1 MLQGGNRFQT
11 EIASSLSKAIAN
23 TNFLGGAL
31 KGGISQFQNPK
42 WEHFEK
48 TGMRRK
54 QALLT
59 HSVSGSLLNQQQPTS
74 YGAAYGGRYN
84 AYANVLYH
92 TLDAEKSNRIYEYRL
107 MAAFPEVANCI
118 EEYCDN
124 FIWEDERGHVVNL
137 RYTDEDLP
145 EEQIKDLQQEFQTFV
160 SYFDFKNNGF
170 QMCKDYITDGELF
183 YEYLIDTSSP
193 QNRKRGILGVQ
204 RLQTELMQAVYKD
217 KQNNIIGAFIGR
229 NINYNDKTKHQVV
242 INNVPYHPNQVF
254 HIHSGTWDPSGE
266 WVIPFIE
273 RARKPYVQLSY
284 LEDAIVIYRLVRAP
298 ERLIFDIDTG
308 NMPPHEAEAYIQSV
322 QQEYWRSKSF
332 DIDTGDV
339 QHKFEPQ
346 SMLDAFFL
354 SRSNGMDPVKIQTLP
369 GGQNL
374 GQLDDLQFFLK
385 ALYRALRIPVTYL
398 NEQATASVDSSS
410 VLRDEL
416 RFTQRIIGFQN
427 KFALGLKNGFIT
439 HLKLTGK
446 YDEYQLKESAF
457 DIKFCPPS
465 NYYELRRK
473 QAIQLDA
480 SAFNAIVSN
489 ECISKTWAMKRV
501 WGLTNTQIKQ
511 NQRLLMIDAI
521 NQWKIEQAK
530 ANGPFWETAA
540 ALAAGGGQGGEGGG
554 GGMDDFGGGGDD
566 FGGDFGGGMD
576 DFGGGEPD
584 FGGGDDFTDDE
595 LDQMESDLGDAADA
609 L

>member
-1 MLQGGNRFQT
+1 MLNGGNRFQT
-11 EIASSLSKAIAN
+11 RIANSLSNALAK
-23 TNFLGGAL
+23 TTYLGSAL
-31 KGGISQFQNPK
+31 RGGISQFENPK
-42 WEHFEK
+42 WNNFEQA
-48 TGMRRK
+48 GMRRRE
-54 QALLT
+54 ALLT
-59 HSVSGSLLNQQQPTS
+59 HSVSGSLLHQQDPTP
-74 YGAAYGGRYN
+74 YGAAFGGRYN

-118 EEYCDN
+118 EEYTDN

-145 EEQIKDLQQEFQTFV
+145 EEQVKDLEQEFQTFV
-160 SYFDFKNNGF
+160 GHFDFKNNGA

-183 YEYLIDTSSP
+183 YEYLIDNTSP
-193 QNRKRGILGVQ
+193 ENRKRGILGIQ
-204 RLQTELMQAVYKD
+204 RLQTELMEAVYKD
-217 KQNNIIGAFIGR
+217 KINGIVGAFIGR
-229 NINYNDKTKHQVV
+229 NIVYNDQTKNQVM
-242 INNVPYHPNQVF
+242 INNVPYHPNEIF

-298 ERLIFDIDTG
+298 ERLVFDIDCG

-332 DIDTGDV
+332 DLDKADII
-339 QHKFEPQ
+339 HKFEPQ

-354 SRSNGMDPVKIQTLP
+354 ARSNGMEAVKVDQLA

-398 NEQATASVDSSS
+398 NEDATATVDPAST
-410 VLRDEL
+410 LRDEL
-416 RFTQRIIGFQN
+416 RFAKRIIGFQN
-427 KFALGLKNGFIT
+427 KFAQGLRDGFIT

-446 YDEYQLKESAF
+446 YDEYQLKETAF
-457 DIKFCPPS
+457 EIKFCPPS

-480 SAFNAIVSN
+480 QAFNAIVGN
-489 ECISKTWAMKRV
+489 DCISKSWAMKRV
-501 WGLTNTQIKQ
+501 WGLTNAEIKQ

-521 NQWKIEQAK
+521 NQWKVEQAK
-530 ANGPFWETAA
+530 ANGPYWETAA
-540 ALAAGGGQGGEGGG
+540 AMAMANGGAEGGEGGDMG
-554 GGMDDFGGGGDD
+554 
-566 FGGDFGGGMD
+566 GGDFGGGDIGMD
-576 DFGGGEPD
+576 MGGDMDMGGGD
-584 FGGGDDFTDDE
+584 FGGGDDFSDDE
-595 LDQMESDLGDAADA
+595 LDSMESDLDAAEEM

>member
-1 MLQGGNRFQT
+1 MLNGGNRFQT
-11 EIASSLSKAIAN
+11 RIASSLSNALSK
-23 TNFLGGAL
+23 TNFLGSAL
-31 KGGISQFQNPK
+31 RGGISQFENPK
-42 WEHFEK
+42 WDNFER

-54 QALLT
+54 EALLT
-59 HSVSGSLLNQQQPTS
+59 HSVSGSLLHQQEPTS

-118 EEYCDN
+118 EEYTDN

-137 RYTDEDLP
+137 KYTDEDLP
-145 EEQIKDLQQEFQTFV
+145 EEQVKDIEQEFQTFV
-160 SYFDFKNNGF
+160 GYFDFKNNGS

-183 YEYLIDTSSP
+183 YEYLIDNSTP
-193 QNRKRGILGVQ
+193 ENRKRGILGVQ
-204 RLQTELMQAVYKD
+204 RLQTELMEAVYKD
-217 KQNNIIGAFIGR
+217 KINGIVGAFIGR
-229 NINYNDKTKHQVV
+229 NITYNDKTKHQVM
-242 INNVPYHPNQVF
+242 INNVPYHPNEVF

-298 ERLIFDIDTG
+298 ERLIFDIDCG

-332 DIDTGDV
+332 DLDKADIV
-339 QHKFEPQ
+339 NKFEPQ

-354 SRSNGMDPVKIQTLP
+354 SRSNGMQAVQISQLA

-398 NEQATASVDSSS
+398 NDDAQSSVDPSS

-416 RFTQRIIGFQN
+416 RFAKRIIGFQN
-427 KFALGLKNGFIT
+427 KFAQGLRDGFIT

-457 DIKFCPPS
+457 EIKFCPPS

-473 QAIQLDA
+473 QSIQLDA
-480 SAFNAIVSN
+480 QAFNAIAGN
-489 ECISKTWAMKRV
+489 DYISHSWAMKRV
-501 WGLTNTQIKQ
+501 WGLTNAEIKQ

-521 NQWKIEQAK
+521 NQWKVEQAK

-540 ALAAGGGQGGEGGG
+540 ATAMSQGGEGGE
-554 GGMDDFGGGGDD
+554 GGGDM
-566 FGGDFGGGMD
+566 GGGL
-576 DFGGGEPD
+576 D
-584 FGGGDDFTDDE
+584 FGGGDFGDMDMNMDIDMDVDDGDFDFTDND
-595 LDQMESDLGDAADA
+595 LD
-609 L
+609 

>member
-1 MLQGGNRFQT
+1 MLNGGNRFQT
-11 EIASSLSKAIAN
+11 RIASSLSNALSK
-23 TNFLGGAL
+23 TNFLGSAL
-31 KGGISQFQNPK
+31 RGGISQFENPK
-42 WEHFEK
+42 WDNFER

-54 QALLT
+54 EALLT
-59 HSVSGSLLNQQQPTS
+59 HSVSGSLLHQQEPTS

-118 EEYCDN
+118 EEYTDN

-137 RYTDEDLP
+137 KYTDEDLP
-145 EEQIKDLQQEFQTFV
+145 EEQVKDIEQEFQTFV
-160 SYFDFKNNGF
+160 GYFDFKNNGS

-183 YEYLIDTSSP
+183 YEYLIDNSTP
-193 QNRKRGILGVQ
+193 ENRKRGILGVQ
-204 RLQTELMQAVYKD
+204 RLQTELMEAVYKD
-217 KQNNIIGAFIGR
+217 KINGIVGAFIGR
-229 NINYNDKTKHQVV
+229 NITYNDKTKHQVM
-242 INNVPYHPNQVF
+242 INNVPYHPNEVF

-298 ERLIFDIDTG
+298 ERLIFDIDCG

-332 DIDTGDV
+332 DLDKADIV
-339 QHKFEPQ
+339 NKFEPQ

-354 SRSNGMDPVKIQTLP
+354 SRSNGMQAVQISQLA

-398 NEQATASVDSSS
+398 NDDAQSSVDPSS

-416 RFTQRIIGFQN
+416 RFAKRIIGFQN
-427 KFALGLKNGFIT
+427 KFAQGLRDGFIT

-457 DIKFCPPS
+457 EIKFCPPS

-473 QAIQLDA
+473 QSIQLDA
-480 SAFNAIVSN
+480 QAFNAIAGN
-489 ECISKTWAMKRV
+489 DYISHSWAMKRV
-501 WGLTNTQIKQ
+501 WGLTNAEIKQ

-521 NQWKIEQAK
+521 NQWKVEQAK

-540 ALAAGGGQGGEGGG
+540 ATAMSQGGEGGE
-554 GGMDDFGGGGDD
+554 GGGDM
-566 FGGDFGGGMD
+566 GGGL
-576 DFGGGEPD
+576 D
-584 FGGGDDFTDDE
+584 FGGGDFGDMDMNMDIDMDVDDGDFDFTDND
-595 LDQMESDLGDAADA
+595 LDQLDSSLDAAENA

>member
-1 MLQGGNRFQT
+1 MLNGGNRFQT
-11 EIASSLSKAIAN
+11 RIASSLSNALSK
-23 TNFLGGAL
+23 TNFLGSAL
-31 KGGISQFQNPK
+31 RGGISQFENPK
-42 WEHFEK
+42 WDNFER

-54 QALLT
+54 EALLT
-59 HSVSGSLLNQQQPTS
+59 HSVSGSLLHQQEPTS

-118 EEYCDN
+118 EEYTDN

-137 RYTDEDLP
+137 KYTDEDLP
-145 EEQIKDLQQEFQTFV
+145 EEQVKDIEQEFQTFAG
-160 SYFDFKNNGF
+160 YFDFKNNGS

-183 YEYLIDTSSP
+183 YEYLIDNSSP
-193 QNRKRGILGVQ
+193 ENRKRGILGVQ
-204 RLQTELMQAVYKD
+204 RLQTELMEAVYKD
-217 KQNNIIGAFIGR
+217 KINGIVGAFIGR
-229 NINYNDKTKHQVV
+229 NITYNDKTKHQVM
-242 INNVPYHPNQVF
+242 INNVPYHPNEVF

-298 ERLIFDIDTG
+298 ERLIFDIDCG

-332 DIDTGDV
+332 DLDKADIV
-339 QHKFEPQ
+339 NKFEPQ

-354 SRSNGMDPVKIQTLP
+354 SRSNGMQAVQISQLA

-398 NEQATASVDSSS
+398 NDDAQASVDPSS

-416 RFTQRIIGFQN
+416 RFAKRIIGFQN
-427 KFALGLKNGFIT
+427 KFAQGLRDGFIT

-457 DIKFCPPS
+457 EIKFCPPS

-473 QAIQLDA
+473 QSIQLDA
-480 SAFNAIVSN
+480 QAFNAIAGN
-489 ECISKTWAMKRV
+489 DYISHSWAMKRV
-501 WGLTNTQIKQ
+501 WGLTNAEIKQ

-521 NQWKIEQAK
+521 NQWKVEQAK

-540 ALAAGGGQGGEGGG
+540 ATAMSQGGEGGE
-554 GGMDDFGGGGDD
+554 
-566 FGGDFGGGMD
+566 
-576 DFGGGEPD
+576 GGGEMGGGLD
-584 FGGGDDFTDDE
+584 FGGGDFGDMDMNMDIDMDVDDGDFDFTDND
-595 LDQMESDLGDAADA
+595 LD
-609 L
+609 

>member
-1 MLQGGNRFQT
+1 MLNGGNRFQT
-11 EIASSLSKAIAN
+11 QLATSLSNAIAN
-23 TNFLGGAL
+23 TRYLGRSL
-31 KGGISQFQNPK
+31 RGGLSQFENPK
-42 WEHFEK
+42 WDNFEN

-54 QALLT
+54 EALLT
-59 HSVSGSLLNQQQPTS
+59 HSVSGSLLHQQENTP
-74 YGAAYGGRYN
+74 YGAAFGGRYN

-118 EEYCDN
+118 EEYTDN

-137 RYTDEDLP
+137 KYTDEDLP
-145 EEQIKDLQQEFQTFV
+145 EEQVKDLEQEFQTFV
-160 SYFDFKNNGF
+160 GHFDFKNNGA

-183 YEYLIDTSSP
+183 YEYLIDNSTP
-193 QNRKRGILGVQ
+193 ENRKRGILGVQ
-204 RLQTELMQAVYKD
+204 RLQTELVEAVYKD
-217 KQNNIIGAFIGR
+217 KTNGIVGAFIGR
-229 NINYNDKTKHQVV
+229 NIVYNDKTKNQVM
-242 INNVPYHPNQVF
+242 INNVPYHPNELF
-254 HIHSGTWDPSGE
+254 YIHSGTWDPSGE

-298 ERLIFDIDTG
+298 ERLIFDIDCG

-332 DIDTGDV
+332 DLDKADII
-339 QHKFEPQ
+339 HKFEPQ

-354 SRSNGMDPVKIQTLP
+354 SRSNGMQAVQIEQLA

-398 NEQATASVDSSS
+398 NEDAQGIGSDSSQT
-410 VLRDEL
+410 LRDEL
-416 RFTQRIIGFQN
+416 RFAKRIIGFQN
-427 KFALGLKNGFIT
+427 KFAQGLRDGFIT

-446 YDEYQLKESAF
+446 YDEYQLKETAF
-457 DIKFCPPS
+457 EIKFCPPS

-473 QAIQLDA
+473 QNIQLDA
-480 SAFNAIVSN
+480 AAFNTIVSN
-489 ECISKTWAMKRV
+489 ECISKSWAMKRV
-501 WGLTNTQIKQ
+501 WGLTNAEIKQ

-521 NQWKIEQAK
+521 NQWKVEQAK

-540 ALAAGGGQGGEGGG
+540 AMAMAQGEGGDG
-554 GGMDDFGGGGDD
+554 GSGDM
-566 FGGDFGGGMD
+566 GGDFGGGMD
-576 DFGGGEPD
+576 FGGDDMDFGGGD
-584 FGGGDDFTDDE
+584 DLGGGDDDFTDDE
-595 LDQMESDLGDAADA
+595 LDTMESDLDGADEI

>member
-1 MLQGGNRFQT
+1 MLNGGNRFQT
-11 EIASSLSKAIAN
+11 RIASSLSNALSK
-23 TNFLGGAL
+23 TNFLGSAL
-31 KGGISQFQNPK
+31 RGGISQFENPK
-42 WEHFEK
+42 WDNFER

-54 QALLT
+54 EALLT
-59 HSVSGSLLNQQQPTS
+59 HSVSGSLLHQQEPTS

-118 EEYCDN
+118 EEYTDN

-137 RYTDEDLP
+137 KYTDEDLP
-145 EEQIKDLQQEFQTFV
+145 EEQVKDIEQEFQTFV
-160 SYFDFKNNGF
+160 GYFDFKNNGS

-183 YEYLIDTSSP
+183 YEYLIDNSTSE
-193 QNRKRGILGVQ
+193 NRKRGILGVQ
-204 RLQTELMQAVYKD
+204 RLQTELMEAVYKD
-217 KQNNIIGAFIGR
+217 KINGIVGAFIGR
-229 NINYNDKTKHQVV
+229 NITYNDKTKHQVM
-242 INNVPYHPNQVF
+242 INNVPYHPNEVF

-298 ERLIFDIDTG
+298 ERLIFDIDCG

-332 DIDTGDV
+332 DLDKADIV
-339 QHKFEPQ
+339 NKFEPQ

-354 SRSNGMDPVKIQTLP
+354 SRSNGMQAVQISQLA

-398 NEQATASVDSSS
+398 NDDAQASVDPSS

-416 RFTQRIIGFQN
+416 RFAKRIIGFQN
-427 KFALGLKNGFIT
+427 KFAQGLRDGFIT

-457 DIKFCPPS
+457 EIKFCPPS

-473 QAIQLDA
+473 QSIQLDA
-480 SAFNAIVSN
+480 QAFNAIAGN
-489 ECISKTWAMKRV
+489 DYISHSWAMKRV
-501 WGLTNTQIKQ
+501 WGLTNAEIKQ

-521 NQWKIEQAK
+521 NQWKVEQAK

-540 ALAAGGGQGGEGGG
+540 ATAMSQGGEGGE
-554 GGMDDFGGGGDD
+554 
-566 FGGDFGGGMD
+566 
-576 DFGGGEPD
+576 GGGEMGGGLD
-584 FGGGDDFTDDE
+584 FGGGDFGDMDMNMDIDMDVDDDDFDFTDND
-595 LDQMESDLGDAADA
+595 LDQLDSSLDAAENA

>member
-1 MLQGGNRFQT
+1 MLNGGNRFQT
-11 EIASSLSKAIAN
+11 QLATSLSKAISN
-23 TNFLGGAL
+23 TRFLGKSL
-31 KGGISQFQNPK
+31 RGGLSQFENPK
-42 WEHFEK
+42 WDDFER

-54 QALLT
+54 EALLT
-59 HSVSGSLLNQQQPTS
+59 HSVSGSLLNQQEPTP
-74 YGAAYGGRYN
+74 YGAAFGGRYN

-92 TLDAEKSNRIYEYRL
+92 TLDAEKSNRINEYRL

-118 EEYCDN
+118 EEYTDN

-137 RYTDEDLP
+137 KYTDEDLP
-145 EEQIKDLQQEFQTFV
+145 EEQIKDLEQEFQTFV
-160 SYFDFKNNGF
+160 NHFDFKNNGS

-183 YEYLIDTSSP
+183 YEYLIDNTSP
-193 QNRKRGILGVQ
+193 ENRKRGILGVQ
-204 RLQTELMQAVYKD
+204 RLQTELMEAVYKD
-217 KQNNIIGAFIGR
+217 KINGIVGAFIGR
-229 NINYNDKTKHQVV
+229 NITYNDKTKHQVM
-242 INNVPYHPNQVF
+242 INNVPYHPNEIF

-298 ERLIFDIDTG
+298 ERLVFDIDCG
-308 NMPPHEAEAYIQSV
+308 NMPPHEAEAYIQEV

-332 DIDTGDV
+332 DIDTGDIM
-339 QHKFEPQ
+339 HKFEPQ

-354 SRSNGMDPVKIQTLP
+354 ARSNGMEAVKVDQLA

-398 NEQATASVDSSS
+398 NEDATAAVDPSST
-410 VLRDEL
+410 LRDEL
-416 RFTQRIIGFQN
+416 RFAKRIIGFQN
-427 KFALGLKNGFIT
+427 KFAQGLKSGFIT

-446 YDEYQLKESAF
+446 YDEYQLKETAF
-457 DIKFCPPS
+457 EIKFCPPS

-480 SAFNAIVSN
+480 QAFNAIVGN
-489 ECISKTWAMKRV
+489 DCISKSWAMKRV
-501 WGLTNTQIKQ
+501 WGLTNAEIKQ

-521 NQWKIEQAK
+521 NQWKVEQAK

-540 ALAAGGGQGGEGGG
+540 AMAMANGGGEGG
-554 GGMDDFGGGGDD
+554 DDMGGDM
-566 FGGDFGGGMD
+566 GGDFGGGDMGMD
-576 DFGGGEPD
+576 M
-584 FGGGDDFTDDE
+584 GGDMGGDMDFSDDE
-595 LDQMESDLGDAADA
+595 LDSMESDLDGAEEA
-609 L
+609 LS

>member
-1 MLQGGNRFQT
+1 MLNGGNRFQT
-11 EIASSLSKAIAN
+11 RIASSLSNALSK
-23 TNFLGGAL
+23 TNFLGSAL
-31 KGGISQFQNPK
+31 RGGISQFENPK
-42 WEHFEK
+42 WDNFER

-54 QALLT
+54 EALLT
-59 HSVSGSLLNQQQPTS
+59 HSVSGSLLHQQEPTS

-118 EEYCDN
+118 EEYTDN

-137 RYTDEDLP
+137 KYTDEDLP
-145 EEQIKDLQQEFQTFV
+145 EEQVKDIEQEFQTFV
-160 SYFDFKNNGF
+160 GYFDFKNNGS

-183 YEYLIDTSSP
+183 YEYLIDNSTSE
-193 QNRKRGILGVQ
+193 NRKRGILGVQ
-204 RLQTELMQAVYKD
+204 RLQTELMEAVYKD
-217 KQNNIIGAFIGR
+217 KINGIVGAFIGR
-229 NINYNDKTKHQVV
+229 NITYNDKTKHQVM
-242 INNVPYHPNQVF
+242 INNVPYHPNEVF

-298 ERLIFDIDTG
+298 ERLIFDIDCG

-332 DIDTGDV
+332 DLDKADIV
-339 QHKFEPQ
+339 NKFEPQ

-354 SRSNGMDPVKIQTLP
+354 SRSNGMQAVQISQLA

-398 NEQATASVDSSS
+398 NDDAQASVDPSS

-416 RFTQRIIGFQN
+416 RFAKRIIGFQN
-427 KFALGLKNGFIT
+427 KFAQGLRDGFIT
-439 HLKLTGK
+439 HLKLTGI

-457 DIKFCPPS
+457 EIKFCPPS

-473 QAIQLDA
+473 QSIQLDA
-480 SAFNAIVSN
+480 QAFNAIAGN
-489 ECISKTWAMKRV
+489 DYISHSWAMKRV
-501 WGLTNTQIKQ
+501 WGLTNAEIKQ

-521 NQWKIEQAK
+521 KQWKGEQAK

-540 ALAAGGGQGGEGGG
+540 ATAMSQGGEGGE
-554 GGMDDFGGGGDD
+554 
-566 FGGDFGGGMD
+566 
-576 DFGGGEPD
+576 GGGEMGGGLD
-584 FGGGDDFTDDE
+584 FGGGDFGDMDMNMDIDMDVDDDDFDFTDND
-595 LDQMESDLGDAADA
+595 LDQLDSSLDAAENA

>member
-1 MLQGGNRFQT
+1 MLNGGNRFQT
-11 EIASSLSKAIAN
+11 QLATSLSKAISN
-23 TNFLGGAL
+23 TRYLGRSL
-31 KGGISQFQNPK
+31 KGGISQFENPK
-42 WEHFEK
+42 WDDFER

-54 QALLT
+54 EALLT
-59 HSVSGSLLNQQQPTS
+59 HSVSGSLLNQQEPTP
-74 YGAAYGGRYN
+74 YGAAFGGRYN

-118 EEYCDN
+118 EEYTDN

-137 RYTDEDLP
+137 KYTDEDLP
-145 EEQIKDLQQEFQTFV
+145 EEQVKDLEQEFQTFV
-160 SYFDFKNNGF
+160 GHFDFKNNGS
-170 QMCKDYITDGELF
+170 QMCKDYITDGEVF
-183 YEYLIDTSSP
+183 YEYLIDNSSP
-193 QNRKRGILGVQ
+193 ENRKRGILGVQ
-204 RLQTELMQAVYKD
+204 RLQTELMEAVYKD
-217 KQNNIIGAFIGR
+217 KVNGIVGAFIGR
-229 NINYNDKTKHQVV
+229 NIVYNDKTKHQVM
-242 INNVPYHPNQVF
+242 INNVPYHPNEIF

-298 ERLIFDIDTG
+298 ERLVFDIDCG
-308 NMPPHEAEAYIQSV
+308 NMPPHEAEAYIQEV

-332 DIDTGDV
+332 DIDTGDIM
-339 QHKFEPQ
+339 HKFEPQ

-354 SRSNGMDPVKIQTLP
+354 ARSNGMEAVKVDQLA

-398 NEQATASVDSSS
+398 NEDATAAVDPSST
-410 VLRDEL
+410 LRDEL
-416 RFTQRIIGFQN
+416 RFAKRIIGFQN
-427 KFALGLKNGFIT
+427 KFAQGLKAGFIT

-446 YDEYQLKESAF
+446 YQEYELKETAF
-457 DIKFCPPS
+457 EIKFCPPS

-480 SAFNAIVSN
+480 QAFNAIVSN
-489 ECISKTWAMKRV
+489 EGISRSWAMKRV
-501 WGLTNTQIKQ
+501 WGLTNAEIKQ

-521 NQWKIEQAK
+521 NDWKVEQAK

-540 ALAAGGGQGGEGGG
+540 AMAMAQGEMGEGGEGGM
-554 GGMDDFGGGGDD
+554 GGMDDFGGGDMSMD
-566 FGGDFGGGMD
+566 MGGDMGGMD
-576 DFGGGEPD
+576 EFGSED
-584 FGGGDDFTDDE
+584 ESFSDDE
-595 LDQMESDLGDAADA
+595 LDTMENDLDSAEDV

>member
-1 MLQGGNRFQT
+1 MLNGGNRFQT
-11 EIASSLSKAIAN
+11 RIAHSLSNALSK
-23 TNFLGGAL
+23 TNYLGGAL
-31 KGGISQFQNPK
+31 RNGISQFENPK
-42 WEHFEK
+42 WDNFEK
-48 TGMRRK
+48 AGMRRK
-54 QALLT
+54 EALLT
-59 HSVSGSLLNQQQPTS
+59 HSVSGSLLHQQEPTP
-74 YGAAYGGRYN
+74 YGAAFGGRYN

-118 EEYCDN
+118 EEYTDN

-145 EEQIKDLQQEFQTFV
+145 EEQMKDLEQEFQTFV
-160 SYFDFKNNGF
+160 GHFDFKNNGA

-183 YEYLIDTSSP
+183 YEYLIDNTSP
-193 QNRKRGILGVQ
+193 ENRKRGILGVQ
-204 RLQTELMQAVYKD
+204 RLQTELMEAVYKD
-217 KQNNIIGAFIGR
+217 KINGIVGAFIGR
-229 NINYNDKTKHQVV
+229 NIVYNDQTKNQVM
-242 INNVPYHPNQVF
+242 INNVPYHPNEIF

-298 ERLIFDIDTG
+298 ERLVFDIDCG

-332 DIDTGDV
+332 DLDKADII
-339 QHKFEPQ
+339 HKFEPQ

-354 SRSNGMDPVKIQTLP
+354 ARSNGMEAVKVDQLA

-398 NEQATASVDSSS
+398 NEDATATVDPAST
-410 VLRDEL
+410 LRDEL
-416 RFTQRIIGFQN
+416 RFAKRIIGFQN
-427 KFALGLKNGFIT
+427 KFAQGLRDGFIT

-446 YDEYQLKESAF
+446 YEEYQLKETAF
-457 DIKFCPPS
+457 EIKFCPPS

-480 SAFNAIVSN
+480 QAFNAIVGN
-489 ECISKTWAMKRV
+489 ECISKSWAMKRV
-501 WGLTNTQIKQ
+501 WGLTNAEIKQ

-521 NQWKIEQAK
+521 NQWKVEQAK
-530 ANGPFWETAA
+530 ANGPYWETAA
-540 ALAAGGGQGGEGGG
+540 AMAMANGGAE
-554 GGMDDFGGGGDD
+554 GGDD
-566 FGGDFGGGMD
+566 MGGDMGGDLGGDMGMD
-576 DFGGGEPD
+576 MGGDMGM
-584 FGGGDDFTDDE
+584 GGDDMGFSDDD
-595 LDQMESDLGDAADA
+595 LDSMESDLDAADEM

>member
-1 MLQGGNRFQT
+1 MLNGGNRFQT
-11 EIASSLSKAIAN
+11 RIASSLSNALSK
-23 TNFLGGAL
+23 TNFLGSAL
-31 KGGISQFQNPK
+31 RGGISQFENPK
-42 WEHFEK
+42 WDNFER

-54 QALLT
+54 EALLS
-59 HSVSGSLLNQQQPTS
+59 HSVSGSLLHQQEPIS

-118 EEYCDN
+118 EEYTDN

-137 RYTDEDLP
+137 KYTDEDLP
-145 EEQIKDLQQEFQTFV
+145 EEQVKDIEQEFQTFV
-160 SYFDFKNNGF
+160 GYFDFKNNGS

-183 YEYLIDTSSP
+183 YEYLIDNSNP
-193 QNRKRGILGVQ
+193 ENRKRGILGVQ
-204 RLQTELMQAVYKD
+204 RLQTELMEAVYKD
-217 KQNNIIGAFIGR
+217 KINGIVGAFIGR
-229 NINYNDKTKHQVV
+229 NITYNDKTKHQVM
-242 INNVPYHPNQVF
+242 INNVPYHPNEIF

-298 ERLIFDIDTG
+298 ERLIFDIDCG

-332 DIDTGDV
+332 DLDKADIV
-339 QHKFEPQ
+339 NKFEPQ

-354 SRSNGMDPVKIQTLP
+354 SRSNGMQAVQISQLA

-398 NEQATASVDSSS
+398 NDDAQASVDPSS

-416 RFTQRIIGFQN
+416 RFAKRIIGFQN
-427 KFALGLKNGFIT
+427 KFAQGLRDGFIT

-457 DIKFCPPS
+457 EIKFCPPS

-473 QAIQLDA
+473 QSIQLDA
-480 SAFNAIVSN
+480 QAFNAIAGN
-489 ECISKTWAMKRV
+489 DYISHSWAMKRV
-501 WGLTNTQIKQ
+501 WGLTNAEIKQ

-521 NQWKIEQAK
+521 NQWKVEQAK

-540 ALAAGGGQGGEGGG
+540 ATAMSQGGEGGE
-554 GGMDDFGGGGDD
+554 
-566 FGGDFGGGMD
+566 
-576 DFGGGEPD
+576 GGGEMGGGLD
-584 FGGGDDFTDDE
+584 FGGGDFGDMDMNMDIDMDVDDGDFDFTDND
-595 LDQMESDLGDAADA
+595 LD
-609 L
+609 

>member
-1 MLQGGNRFQT
+1 MLNGGNRFQT
-11 EIASSLSKAIAN
+11 RIASSLSNALSK
-23 TNFLGGAL
+23 TNFLGSAL
-31 KGGISQFQNPK
+31 RGGISQFENPK
-42 WEHFEK
+42 WDNFER

-54 QALLT
+54 EALLT
-59 HSVSGSLLNQQQPTS
+59 HSVSGSLLHQQEPTS
-74 YGAAYGGRYN
+74 YGAAYGGRFN

-118 EEYCDN
+118 EEYTDN

-137 RYTDEDLP
+137 KYTDEDLP
-145 EEQIKDLQQEFQTFV
+145 EEQVKDIEQEFQTFAG
-160 SYFDFKNNGF
+160 YFDFKNNGS

-183 YEYLIDTSSP
+183 YEYLIDNSSP
-193 QNRKRGILGVQ
+193 ENRKRGILGVQ
-204 RLQTELMQAVYKD
+204 RLQTELMEAVYKD
-217 KQNNIIGAFIGR
+217 KINGIVGAFIGR
-229 NINYNDKTKHQVV
+229 NITYNDKTKHQVM
-242 INNVPYHPNQVF
+242 INNVPYHPNEVF

-298 ERLIFDIDTG
+298 ERLIFDIDCG

-332 DIDTGDV
+332 DLDKADIV
-339 QHKFEPQ
+339 NKFEPQ

-354 SRSNGMDPVKIQTLP
+354 SRSNGMQAVQISQLA

-398 NEQATASVDSSS
+398 NDDAQSSVDPSS

-416 RFTQRIIGFQN
+416 RFAKRIIGFQN
-427 KFALGLKNGFIT
+427 KFAQGLRDGFIT

-457 DIKFCPPS
+457 EIKFCPPS

-473 QAIQLDA
+473 QSIQLDA
-480 SAFNAIVSN
+480 QAFNAIAGN
-489 ECISKTWAMKRV
+489 DYISHSWAMKRV
-501 WGLTNTQIKQ
+501 WGLTNAEIKQ

-521 NQWKIEQAK
+521 NQWKVEQAK

-540 ALAAGGGQGGEGGG
+540 ATAMSQGGEGGE
-554 GGMDDFGGGGDD
+554 
-566 FGGDFGGGMD
+566 
-576 DFGGGEPD
+576 GGGEMGGGLD
-584 FGGGDDFTDDE
+584 FGGGDFGDMDMNMDIDMDVDDGDFDFTDND
-595 LDQMESDLGDAADA
+595 LDQLDSSLDAAENA

>member
-1 MLQGGNRFQT
+1 MLNGGNRFQT
-11 EIASSLSKAIAN
+11 RIANSLSNALAK
-23 TNFLGGAL
+23 TNYLGSAL
-31 KGGISQFQNPK
+31 RGGISQFENPK
-42 WEHFEK
+42 WDNFEQA
-48 TGMRRK
+48 GMRRRE
-54 QALLT
+54 ALLT
-59 HSVSGSLLNQQQPTS
+59 HSVSGSLLHQQDPTP
-74 YGAAYGGRYN
+74 YGAAFGGRYN

-118 EEYCDN
+118 EEYTDN

-137 RYTDEDLP
+137 KYTDEDLP
-145 EEQIKDLQQEFQTFV
+145 EEQMKDLEQEFQTFV
-160 SYFDFKNNGF
+160 GHFDFKNNGA

-183 YEYLIDTSSP
+183 YEYLIDNTSP
-193 QNRKRGILGVQ
+193 ENRKRGILGIQ
-204 RLQTELMQAVYKD
+204 RLQTELMEAVYKD
-217 KQNNIIGAFIGR
+217 KINGIVGAFIGR
-229 NINYNDKTKHQVV
+229 NIVYNDQTKNQVM
-242 INNVPYHPNQVF
+242 INNVPYHPNEIF

-298 ERLIFDIDTG
+298 ERLVFDIDCG

-332 DIDTGDV
+332 DLDKADII
-339 QHKFEPQ
+339 HKFEPQ

-354 SRSNGMDPVKIQTLP
+354 ARSNGMEAVKVDQLA

-398 NEQATASVDSSS
+398 NEDATATVDPAST
-410 VLRDEL
+410 LRDEL
-416 RFTQRIIGFQN
+416 RFAKRIIGFQN
-427 KFALGLKNGFIT
+427 KFAQGLRDGFIT

-446 YDEYQLKESAF
+446 YDEYQLKETAF
-457 DIKFCPPS
+457 EIKFCPPS

-480 SAFNAIVSN
+480 QAFNAIVGN
-489 ECISKTWAMKRV
+489 DCISKSWAMKRV
-501 WGLTNTQIKQ
+501 WGLTNAEIKQ

-521 NQWKIEQAK
+521 NQWKVEQAK
-530 ANGPFWETAA
+530 ANGPYWETAA
-540 ALAAGGGQGGEGGG
+540 AMAMANGGAEGGEGGD
-554 GGMDDFGGGGDD
+554 M
-566 FGGDFGGGMD
+566 GGDFGGGDMGMD
-576 DFGGGEPD
+576 MGGDMDMGGGD
-584 FGGGDDFTDDE
+584 FGGGDDFSDDD
-595 LDQMESDLGDAADA
+595 LDSMESDLDAAGEM